1 MNYYTFQQKN
11 NKDADQTAQIGRLVC
26 ALVCMQ
32 QNLMSSRDEALNEY
46 MYQASQYIGKEHN
59 GFVLFIIIYGFCK
72 FK

>member
-11 NKDADQTAQIGRLVC
+11 NEDADQTAQIGRLVC
-26 ALVCMQ
+26 AFVCMQ
-32 QNLMSSRDEALNEY
+32 QNLMFSRDEALNE
-46 MYQASQYIGKEHN
+46 YQASQYIGKEHN

>member
-11 NKDADQTAQIGRLVC
+11 NKDAGQTAQIGRLVC

-46 MYQASQYIGKEHN
+46 HASQYIGKEHN
-59 GFVLFIIIYGFCK
+59 GFVLFIIIIYGLCK